1 MSGKHIMNK
10 IERVTAVLEGRQ
22 PDMIPAGFWYHYDPE
37 YTTKQTAQAH
47 LKTFRETGV
56 DVYKIMQDYLQHI
69 DASISTPN
77 DWDKVRYPGRE
88 SAVYQKLLDVLKM
101 ILDGT
106 GHDALTFQTMFGPLK
121 TVVQTYGYDMV
132 MEHSRTC
139 PEKLAQAV
147 KRVAEAQ
154 AEWAQ
159 GFIENGADGI
169 FFAGQFSEPERYTDE
184 EFVKLVTEPEMI
196 MLSAAEKA
204 GGKNILHIC
213 GEPDYEYHSTPSRYA
228 DYPGAIVNWS
238 VKDTG
243 LSLKDGK
250 KLFGGRPIL
259 GGMNNR
265 GNILKGTDEEIKAEV
280 NLMIASAGTTA
291 GYMLGADCTIQG
303 EDIRNEKIR
312 IAVETA
318 HAYPI
323 K

>member
-1 MSGKHIMNK
+1 M
-10 IERVTAVLEGRQ
+10 AVLDGKQ
-22 PDMIPAGFWYHYDPE
+22 PDIIPAGFWYHYDPNFTNKE
-37 YTTKQTAQAH
+37 TAEAH
-47 LKTFRETGV
+47 LKTFRETNV
-56 DVYKIMQDYLQHI
+56 DVHKIMQDYLQHI
-69 DASISTPN
+69 DVTINTPA
-77 DWDKVRYPGRE
+77 DWDKVVYPGKKSPVFQR
-88 SAVYQKLLDVLKM
+88 LLDVLKM
-101 ILDGT
+101 ILDST
-106 GHDALTFQTMFGPLK
+106 GHEALTFQTMFGPLK
-121 TVVQTYGYDMV
+121 TVVQTYGYDMI
-132 MEHSRTC
+132 MEQSKTC
-139 PEKLAQAV
+139 PDKLAAAV

-169 FFAGQFSEPERYTDE
+169 FFAGQFSEPGRYTQDE
-184 EFVKLVTEPEMI
+184 FKKLVTDADLI
-196 MLSAAEKA
+196 LLGAAEKA

-213 GEPDYEYHSTPSRYA
+213 GEPDYDFHSMPERYTQ
-228 DYPGAIVNWS
+228 YPGAIVNWS

-243 LSLKDGK
+243 LSLAEGK

-265 GNILKGTDEEIKAEV
+265 GNILKGTDEEIVKEV
-280 NLMIASAGTTA
+280 NFMIESAGTTA

-312 IAVETA
+312 LAVETA